1 MTGVSSF
8 KSYPSAWTWV
18 FGKNKNLNAK
28 RIDNPFE
35 KDVDKIATSFFVTN
49 FPESLDAKGLWKEF
63 QPFGRIVDAFI
74 ANKRSKIGKRFGFV
88 RFLGVN
94 NADTFVNRLSSI
106 WMGSYHVFVSVA
118 KFQRKNK
125 TDKIPTNK
133 DFPHLKKPNVT
144 QFRNPVGSDKPSF
157 ASVASGGG
165 GVNRNQNNVNQDKGN
180 YITLSEHD
188 LITVDDSSTVVL
200 VKVKEVGS
208 ISNMYRICRNEG
220 IDDVKIHY
228 VGGLWVWIQFNNA
241 KSCEAFKS
249 NKALQN
255 VWTTIRAA
263 STSFIVDE
271 RMVWIEITDDNMSLG
286 RICIAT
292 NKPFIVAETVKVTI
306 RGVTFDAHVKEI
318 STWNTT
324 IENDLECSDSEGAH
338 EDDVLSF
345 NMEENHNKVLDEFIE
360 QVGETKSTFPKNEVQ
375 DNVKVGDH
383 EVSNDTGSKPPG
395 FETKIN
401 EETIPDV
408 KPHEVEEMRGNVNQ
422 VSSKMEEDA
431 RVNSSGSIPPGFE
444 NFGTTCNGVSP
455 SNRSRSSKC
464 STSFGN
470 LKSKDKKGFSF
481 INEMNKMIEVG
492 DSLGYDVKGC
502 KRSFRKMIN
511 GIGIQETMASKLEL
525 FHLKSKWGNFKFD
538 YACSM
543 ARGKWLNSTD
553 NYYLINVYG
562 PQHQPD
568 KANLWE
574 SLRIFAH
581 QHVGHIILF
590 VDLNEVRHEN
600 ESFRT
605 TFSSNDALIFNS
617 FIDNVGLI
625 DLPLGGKIY
634 LDSIVSLEEIKDVVW
649 DCGSQKAPV
658 HYKIIAKILANQLSK
673 VIDSIIS
680 PEQSA
685 FISGRQI
692 LDGPLI
698 LSKVIDW
705 YKKRKKK
712 MMLFKVDFEKAF
724 DSRGL
729 RQGDPL
735 SPFHFIIVMEGLN
748 IMLKDGLAANLF
760 RGIKIGSSSVHISH
774 LFYAYDV
781 IIFSKWNQSDMD
793 NIIRILDVFFLDYGL
808 NITSTRSNLYGGGE
822 VSAVV
827 VLKAFN
833 MSLLLK
839 WRWRLL
845 KYLSALW
852 VKVVKSIH
860 GDEGGFELIGCQSS
874 GLWARIVDYWLGDVP
889 LCSRFN
895 RLFHLDRDKNCLV
908 KDRFVTGAWSWNWFR
923 PINGGRALA
932 DLNSLLMELG
942 SITLSNKA
950 DSVSSSLSSG
960 GSYSVSDVRKHIDDC
975 LLLNPLPC
983 TRWCKVI
990 PRKVKI
996 YMWRLFLDR
1005 LPHRLNLSLR
1015 GLDIDSI
1022 MCPLCNNHVES
1033 NAHVFFSCDIAR
1045 DVWSLVR
1052 GLMVN
1057 TRQTGDQP
1065 NIATLIAEQLQNI
1078 IPQIVNQVTANV
1090 NNAQN
1095 ANGDP
1100 RNKMGR
1106 EVQWH
1111 LLVGLRK

>member
-8 KSYPSAWTWV
+8 KSDPGAWTWV

-28 RIDNPFE
+28 HIDNPFE
-35 KDVDKIATSFFVTN
+35 KDVDKIATSFFVMN

-74 ANKRSKIGKRFGFV
+74 ANKRLKIGKRFGFV

-94 NADTFVNRLSSI
+94 NADTFVNRLSNI

-118 KFQRKNK
+118 KFQRQNK

-133 DFPHLKKPNVT
+133 DFLHLKKPNVT
-144 QFRNPVGSDKPSF
+144 QFRNPIGSDKPSF

-165 GVNRNQNNVNQDKGN
+165 GVNRNQNKVNQDKGN
-180 YITLSEHD
+180 NITLCEHD

-200 VKVKEVGS
+200 VKVKEVDS

-220 IDDVKIHY
+220 FDDVKIHY
-228 VGGLWVWIQFNNA
+228 VKGLWVWIQFNNA
-241 KSCEAFKS
+241 KSCEALKS

-255 VWTTIRAA
+255 VWATIRAA

-292 NKPFIVAETVKVTI
+292 NKPFTVAETVKVTI

-324 IENDLECSDSEGAH
+324 IENDLECSDSEGSH

-360 QVGETKSTFPKNEVQ
+360 QVMETKSTFPKNEVQ

-383 EVSNDTGSKPPG
+383 EVSNDTGSKPSG

-401 EETIPDV
+401 DETIPDV
-408 KPHEVEEMRGNVNQ
+408 KPYEVEEMMVFN
-422 VSSKMEEDA
+422 
-431 RVNSSGSIPPGFE
+431 I
-444 NFGTTCNGVSP
+444 
-455 SNRSRSSKC
+455 
-464 STSFGN
+464 SFGN

-492 DSLGYDVKGC
+492 DALGYDVKGC

-525 FHLKSKWGNFKFD
+525 FHLKSIWGNFKFD

-543 ARGKWLNSTD
+543 ARGKWLNSTN

-590 VDLNEVRHEN
+590 GDLNEVRHEN

-617 FIDNVGLI
+617 FIDNSLIPHLHATELDKVWSDHNPIHLHCSWFSRKVATFKISSQALVIFPPIVVGKRLY
-625 DLPLGGKIY
+625 DSDRRY
-634 LDSIVSLEEIKDVVW
+634 LDSMVSLEEIKDAVW
-649 DCGSQKAPV
+649 DCGSQKAPCPDV
-658 HYKIIAKILANQLSK
+658 HYKIIAKILANRLSK

-698 LSKVIDW
+698 LSEVIDW

-724 DSRGL
+724 DSASLNSSRASILVNRSPTSEFSLKRLNKLSGWKANMLSSGGRLTLIKSVLGSLGIYYFSIFKASKAITKQLESL
-729 RQGDPL
+729 RA
-735 SPFHFIIVMEGLN
+735 S
-748 IMLKDGLAANLF
+748 
-760 RGIKIGSSSVHISH
+760 
-774 LFYAYDV
+774 
-781 IIFSKWNQSDMD
+781 
-793 NIIRILDVFFLDYGL
+793 FFLGASGDKKKL
-808 NITSTRSNLYGGGE
+808 AWIKWSNILASLDKGG
-822 VSAVV
+822 S
-827 VLKAFN
+827 F
-833 MSLLLK
+833 
-839 WRWRLL
+839 
-845 KYLSALW
+845 
-852 VKVVKSIH
+852 
-860 GDEGGFELIGCQSS
+860 SS
-874 GLWARIVDYWLGDVP
+874 FIQW
-889 LCSRFN
+889 
-895 RLFHLDRDKNCLV
+895 
-908 KDRFVTGAWSWNWFR
+908 

-942 SITLSNKA
+942 SITLSNKMTA
-950 DSVSSSLSSG
+950 CCLILSHAQGGARVWISLLSC
-960 GSYSVSDVRKHIDDC
+960 VRCVTI
-975 LLLNPLPC
+975 
-983 TRWCKVI
+983 
-990 PRKVKI
+990 
-996 YMWRLFLDR
+996 LDR
-1005 LPHRLNLSLR
+1005 LPHRRNLSLQ
-1015 GLDIDSI
+1015 GLDIASI
-1022 MCPLCNNHVES
+1022 MCLLCNNHVES

-1045 DVWSLVR
+1045 DIWSLVR
-1052 GLMVN
+1052 GWCDSKFPSLSSCDDWDVWNNVTFHSQVMRKCDISDN
-1057 TRQTGDQP
+1057 IRLFSFSWLKTRESSKNGSSPGYIVTVP
-1065 NIATLIAEQLQNI
+1065 SPKSVIALVRRRNDLPKITPGLTSSSSGLIMNF
-1078 IPQIVNQVTANV
+1078 T
-1090 NNAQN
+1090 
-1095 ANGDP
+1095 
-1100 RNKMGR
+1100 K
-1106 EVQWH
+1106 
-1111 LLVGLRK
+1111 